1 MNRRQLIVSV
11 LLVVLSA
18 NVTAEP
24 AIPEK
29 VSDWIPTD
37 IDFAQMHPFYGAANR
52 VGTVWDVYKDAGIVK
67 VRKKVWKQDNPSIKV
82 AGGKLLCANN
92 GEFGS
97 TVFWQPDGAEK
108 AEISHAPVQ
117 QFFNVSDRIYAVSG
131 IAHMGTNE
139 GEVLAFERAGDKW
152 AISRL
157 CKLVD
162 EPQIVAPEGTKTFLV
177 LTYSSLCRVSTDGW
191 IQLLVVSARWNG
203 LHPRSL
209 VVGDDGFAYAGFS
222 QRIAKV
228 DLKTG
233 DTTYLIPYEGIFE
246 EDMKTDSSK

>member
-1 MNRRQLIVSV
+1 MNSRQLIVPV

-18 NVTAEP
+18 SVVAES

-37 IDFAQMHPFYGAANR
+37 IDFAAMHPFYGAANR
-52 VGTVWDVYKDAGIVK
+52 VGTVWDVYKSAGNVK
-67 VRKKVWKQDNPSIKV
+67 VRKNAWKQDYPSIEV
-82 AGGKLLCANN
+82 AGGKLLCAND

-97 TVFWQPDGAEK
+97 TVFWQPGKAEK
-108 AEISHAPVQ
+108 VAISHDQVQ
-117 QFFNVSDRIYAVSG
+117 EFFSVSDHIYALSG
-131 IAHMGTNE
+131 IAHGGTNV
-139 GEVLAFERAGDKW
+139 GEVLSFVRAEKTW

-157 CKLVD
+157 CKLAD
-162 EPQIVAPEGTKTFLV
+162 EPQVAVPETTKTFLV
-177 LTYSSLCRVSTDGW
+177 LTYSSLCRVSIDGW

-209 VVGDDGFAYAGFS
+209 VVGDDGFAYVGFS

-246 EDMKTDSSK
+246 DDVKIDSVK

>member
-1 MNRRQLIVSV
+1 MKCRQLIVSV
-11 LLVVLSA
+11 LLVVFSSSVA
-18 NVTAEP
+18 AES

-29 VSDWIPTD
+29 VSDWIPTE

-52 VGTVWDVYKDAGIVK
+52 VGTIWDVYKDAGVVK
-67 VRKKVWKQDNPSIKV
+67 ARKFTRKNDDIAIKL

-108 AEISHAPVQ
+108 IEISHAPVQ
-117 QFFNVSDRIYAVSG
+117 QFFSVSDRIYAVSG
-131 IAHMGTNE
+131 IAHMGTND
-139 GEVLAFERAGDKW
+139 GEVLAFERAGNKW

-162 EPQIVAPEGTKTFLV
+162 EPQIVVPEGTKTFLV

-191 IQLLVVSARWNG
+191 IQLLVVSAR
-203 LHPRSL
+203 
-209 VVGDDGFAYAGFS
+209 
-222 QRIAKV
+222 
-228 DLKTG
+228 
-233 DTTYLIPYEGIFE
+233 
-246 EDMKTDSSK
+246 